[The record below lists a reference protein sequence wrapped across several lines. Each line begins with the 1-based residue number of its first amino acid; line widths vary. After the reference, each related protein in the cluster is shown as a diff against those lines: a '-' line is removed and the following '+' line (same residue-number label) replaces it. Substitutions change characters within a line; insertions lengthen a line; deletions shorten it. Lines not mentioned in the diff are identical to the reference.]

1 MCARYTTITSKAVRN
16 TSSQHSILCISP
28 HLRHL
33 LMNEWMTMGL
43 KSTEDDIGSIFDIV
57 DACVDWS
64 G

>member
-1 MCARYTTITSKAVRN
+1 
-16 TSSQHSILCISP
+16 
-28 HLRHL
+28 
-33 LMNEWMTMGL
+33 MGL